1 MTEKPTYKE
10 LEKRIQELE
19 RTESEREN
27 IEQLK
32 KLSYMSFEGVLIH
45 DKGVAIEV
53 NNSFTEMFG
62 YTKKEIIGK
71 DIIELLIPHEYSAKI
86 KENIIK
92 KRAFPYEV
100 MAKKK
105 DGLVF
110 PIEIESKN
118 ITSKNKQLRVTV
130 VRDISERER
139 ARDALKK
146 SEQELKSIFRAAPT
160 GIGVICDRVIQQ
172 VNDRFCEII
181 GYSKNEL
188 IGQNSRIVYSTD
200 EEFEYVGQE
209 KYRQISKKGTGTVE
223 TKLRKKDG
231 EIIDVL
237 LSSTPLDLDDLS
249 KGVTFTALDITYLKT
264 KELDLL
270 ESQEK
275 YRSMMDAM
283 DDAAYICSPE
293 YLIEYMNPAM
303 VKRSNRE
310 ATGEN
315 CYNVIH
321 GLAEKCSWCTHEK
334 VMHGEIIKTEII
346 SPKDDK
352 PYHISNS
359 PVFHADNSVS
369 MLSVFRDM
377 SEIKK
382 MESQV
387 QQSQKMESIGTL
399 AGGIAHDFN
408 NILFPIIGHAEMLL
422 EDVPVDSPFK
432 NGLNQI
438 YTAALR
444 ASDLVKQ
451 ILTFSRKENSE
462 FKLMNMQPIVK
473 ETLKLIRSTIPTTIV
488 IKQNIQSDCGVI
500 KADPT
505 QIHQIVMNLCTN
517 AYHAMEDT
525 GGELKISLKK
535 VEFKEPD
542 LLNPDMQPGTYACL
556 SISDTGKGMD
566 KELTE
571 KIFDPFFTTKDTDKG
586 TGMGLSVVYGII
598 KNMNGAIKVCSE
610 PDKGTEFHVY
620 LPLVEA
626 VKEQQESHAKTLIRG
641 CTERILLVDDEDIII
656 TMEKL
661 MLERL
666 GYQVTSRTSSIE
678 ALEAFRDN
686 PDKFD
691 LVITDMAMPNMAGDK
706 LSAELTKIR
715 PDIPILLCTGF
726 SETISEEKAASL
738 GINGFLLKPIIMKD
752 LSQRIREVLGE
763 NKS

>member
-10 LEKRIQELE
+10 LEKRVQELE
-19 RTESEREN
+19 SSESEREN

-32 KLSYMSFEGVLIH
+32 KLSSMSFEGVLIH

-53 NNSFTEMFG
+53 NDSFIEMFG

-71 DIIELLIPHEYSAKI
+71 EIIELLIPHEYFAKI

-92 KRAFPYEV
+92 KKAFPYEV

-118 ITSKNKQLRVTV
+118 IASKNKQLRVTV
-130 VRDISERER
+130 VRDITERVR
-139 ARDALKK
+139 AKDALKK

-334 VMHGEIIKTEII
+334 IMHGEIIKTEII

-352 PYHISNS
+352 PYYISNS

-369 MLSVFRDM
+369 MMSVFRDM
-377 SEIKK
+377 SEMKK

-408 NILFPIIGHAEMLL
+408 NILFPIIGHSEMLI
-422 EDVPVDSPFK
+422 EDIPEDSPFRG
-432 NGLNQI
+432 GLIQI
-438 YTAALR
+438 YTGALR
-444 ASDLVKQ
+444 ASELVKQ
-451 ILTFSRKENSE
+451 ILTFSRQGDGEL
-462 FKLMNMQPIVK
+462 KLMKMQPIIK
-473 ETLKLIRSTIPTTIV
+473 EALKLIRSTIPTTIE
-488 IKQNIQSDCGVI
+488 IEHNIQAECGVV

-505 QIHQIVMNLCTN
+505 QIHQIIMNLATN
-517 AYHAMEDT
+517 AYHAMEEA
-525 GGELKISLKK
+525 GGELKVSLKEIQLGESD
-535 VEFKEPD
+535 VISPEME
-542 LLNPDMQPGTYACL
+542 PGTYACL
-556 SISDTGKGMD
+556 SVTDTGKGMN
-566 KELTE
+566 KELIG
-571 KIFDPFFTTKDTDKG
+571 KIFDPFFTTKEQGKG
-586 TGMGLSVVYGII
+586 TGMGLSVVHGIVKSMGGALQVYSELDI
-598 KNMNGAIKVCSE
+598 GSEFKIYLSIEKNSF
-610 PDKGTEFHVY
+610 DKQNIQMHETIQGG
-620 LPLVEA
+620 
-626 VKEQQESHAKTLIRG
+626 I
-641 CTERILLVDDEDIII
+641 ERILLIDDEEAII
-656 TMEKL
+656 TMEKM

-666 GYQVTSRTSSIE
+666 GYQVTTLTSSIE
-678 ALEAFRDN
+678 ALEAFRAA

-691 LVITDMAMPNMAGDK
+691 LVITDMQMPNIPGDQ
-706 LSAELTKIR
+706 LAIELTKIR
-715 PDIPILLCTGF
+715 ADIPILLCTGF
-726 SETISEEKAASL
+726 SDPLSEEKAASL
-738 GINGFLLKPIIMKD
+738 GINGFLLKPIVMNV
-752 LSQRIREVLGE
+752 LSRKIREVLDE
-763 NKS
+763 N